1 MNNSSSKKDSLNAAG
16 IFDKSAIGLLLVHFY
31 AVCYPAF
38 QPQGFLGKLTN
49 VLYTICQRLPFL
61 FDDARVKS
69 LVVLLLVP
77 AFFLTPPSQNRT
89 GWVAPLIT
97 LAVGLGLFYG
107 AGTFMPIDYSVMAC
121 SYMVLTTIGFLII
134 IAGMGRLARALK
146 YAFHAHQFESDTTG
160 FRQEEQLITTSH
172 SINFRARYIYN
183 GKQRKSFINVINP
196 RRGVLIMGFPGSGKS
211 WFIIEPAI
219 EQLAQKGK
227 ALFVYDFKYPVLTR
241 FTYNSYMR
249 NRKGYPG
256 STRFYSINFTDLPRS
271 YRCNLID
278 PKTLE
283 YSSDAMAVSR
293 TILLSMNKDWVSK
306 QGHFF
311 VESPIAYLAGLI
323 WFLKVY
329 KNGIYCTLPHAIELS
344 KIPYE
349 ELFTLLCAEPATSGI
364 IGPYRDAYLNNSQEM
379 LDGQTI
385 SARVPLIQLDSPDIY
400 YVLSGNDLSLKIND
414 PYAPAIL
421 CLGGDSTRHYAFAPI
436 MSLYIDRIN
445 RLINHPNGYPVALVV
460 DEFATVRA
468 TSILDIMATGRSN
481 DITPILVVQDLSQL
495 RQRYSHDEADQIM
508 NTAGN
513 LFCGQLVG
521 ETAKWISQRF
531 EGILS
536 LRTTISVNSSDI
548 STSKTGQTVDAIT
561 PSTLANLS
569 SGEFVG
575 LTADDPDK
583 KIKLKGFHATIVK
596 DADHPGEEFDLPIV
610 HDIDREAIRENYT
623 LIRQQITSM
632 VKEEMKR
639 ILGDPQLRQHIVK
652 K

>member
-1 MNNSSSKKDSLNAAG
+1 MNNSSSKNDSLNAAG
-16 IFDKSAIGLLLVHFY
+16 IFDKFAIGLLLVHFY
-31 AVCYPAF
+31 AVCYAAF
-38 QPQGFLGKLTN
+38 QPQVFLGKLTN

-61 FDDARVKS
+61 FDGARVKS
-69 LVVLLLVP
+69 LVVLLL
-77 AFFLTPPSQNRT
+77 ALSFFQTPPSQNKT
-89 GWVAPLIT
+89 GWVAPLLT
-97 LAVGLGLFYG
+97 LGIGLGFFYG
-107 AGTFMPIDYSVMAC
+107 AGTFLPIDADKYQA
-121 SYMVLTTIGFLII
+121 YGYLILATIGFLVI
-134 IAGMGRLARALK
+134 IAGMGRLARALR
-146 YAFHAHQFESDTTG
+146 YAFHARQFEPDTTG

-183 GKQRKSFINVINP
+183 AKQRKSFINVINP

-278 PKTLE
+278 PKNLE

-632 VKEEMKR
+632 VKEEM
-639 ILGDPQLRQHIVK
+639 
-652 K
+652 